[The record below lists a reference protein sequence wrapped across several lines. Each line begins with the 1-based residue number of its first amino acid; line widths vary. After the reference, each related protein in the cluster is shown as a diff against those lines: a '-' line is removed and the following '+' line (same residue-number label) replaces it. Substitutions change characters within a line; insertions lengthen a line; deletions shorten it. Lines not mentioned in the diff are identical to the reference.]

1 MSLKNKSLVGT
12 GNTHMLMFVNIK
24 DENSVTKKNIGNE
37 KKKIMKTLSM
47 EFVSLYK
54 FVCLGMEPGFGLCLY
69 GLMLIFCFFKFLSS
83 LIPLC

>member
-1 MSLKNKSLVGT
+1 MKNKSLVGT

-24 DENSVTKKNIGNE
+24 DENSVTKKNIRNE

-54 FVCLGMEPGFGLCLY
+54 FVCLSMEPGFGLCLY